1 MKKILLSSAAIV
13 AFAGAA
19 SADISW
25 TGSAELG
32 YNDDFEDGFYVDSD
46 IDITASTELN
56 NGWTAALTFG
66 FELNDTNGGNEYDDV
81 TGALLSEGDEDGFSA
96 DDNLTVSVYNDIFTF
111 TYGDIEYAA
120 VSYWK
125 GVSDMEANDF
135 SEYDDESVL
144 RVDVDYGMYKGG
156 ISATVDNETGDLYG
170 LNFGVQADFDMF
182 YASFAYQEEDDD
194 LLAIGTPGNTVQ
206 DTDVLAN
213 ADQNGGD
220 LDGSEIYALAV
231 GTMVGGAD
239 IRVAYV
245 SNETADIDSIGI
257 QVSYP
262 VGPVTLTGYYVS
274 ESDDRSWGEDQTY
287 GLTAAYEDGPIT
299 LLAHYEDFGGEE
311 EYNVEGAYDFG
322 MGLVVTAGYIDGDD
336 DTDDDFASYIVA
348 EYDLGGGASFLASY
362 ADANSTAAEETDDID
377 TGLGGYELY
386 SGATLSL
393 SFSF

>member
-1 MKKILLSSAAIV
+1 MKNILLSSAAI
-13 AFAGAA
+13 ALLAGAA
-19 SADISW
+19 SAEISW
-25 TGSAELG
+25 TGDATLG
-32 YNDDFEDGFYVDSD
+32 YNDDFEDGFYVDAD
-46 IDITASTELN
+46 IDITASQELN

-66 FELNDTNGGNEYDDV
+66 FELNDTNNDDD
-81 TGALLSEGDEDGFSA
+81 AEDLFSS
-96 DDNLTVSVYNDIFTF
+96 DDNLTISVYNDMFSF

-156 ISATVDNETGDLYG
+156 ISATVDNDTGDLYG
-170 LNFGVQADFDMF
+170 LNLGVQADFDMF

-194 LLAIGTPGNTVQ
+194 LLNGTVS
-206 DTDVLAN
+206 DADVTSNL
-213 ADQNGGD
+213 DMNGGD

-231 GTMVGGAD
+231 GTNYAGAD
-239 IRVAYV
+239 IRLAYV
-245 SNETADIDSIGI
+245 SNETADIDSLGI

-274 ESDDRSWGEDQTY
+274 ESDDRSWGEDNTY

-336 DTDDDFASYIVA
+336 DGDDDFASYIVA

-362 ADANSTAAEETDDID
+362 ADANSTAAESTDDID

-386 SGATLSL
+386 SGATMALTL
-393 SFSF
+393 EF

>member
-66 FELNDTNGGNEYDDV
+66 FELNDTNNDDD
-81 TGALLSEGDEDGFSA
+81 AEDLFNS

-144 RVDVDYGMYKGG
+144 RFDADYGMYKGG
-156 ISATVDNETGDLYG
+156 ISATVDNDTGDLYG

-194 LLAIGTPGNTVQ
+194 LLSGNVV
-206 DTDVLAN
+206 DADVDAN
-213 ADQNGGD
+213 LDQNGGD

-245 SNETADIDSIGI
+245 SNETADLDSIGI

-274 ESDDRSWGEDQTY
+274 ESEARSWGDDYTY
-287 GLTAAYEDGPIT
+287 GLTAAYADGP
-299 LLAHYEDFGGEE
+299 LSVLAHYESYGGEE
-311 EYNVEGAYDFG
+311 EYNLEGQYDFG

-336 DTDDDFASYIVA
+336 NTDDDFASYIVA

-362 ADANSTAAEETDDID
+362 ADANSTAAESTDDID